1 MIINNLTPQT
11 LRVRLKEISGDKNEY
26 DIFIQPH
33 GSTEVS
39 QVTVVNADP
48 RLLAITSDPYQVP
61 IPNTFSPVKDAI
73 EEEPEKPVEEVVD
86 VQVRELDTDF
96 KRRKAKALKAAEKE
110 RRRAEKIL
118 KKRQKGDKHGR
129 FGK

>member
-61 IPNTFSPVKDAI
+61 IPNTSSPVKDAI
-73 EEEPEKPVEEVVD
+73 EEEPEKPVEEVVEEKTPVED
-86 VQVRELDTDF
+86 SKFICDICG
-96 KRRKAKALKAAEKE
+96 AEFASSRGLARHKSSSHSE
-110 RRRAEKIL
+110 E
-118 KKRQKGDKHGR
+118 
-129 FGK
+129 